1 VIGRAARR
9 PAVPAPVGLAARLSL
24 LSVGARLAGFWFGF
38 SLLLAG
44 LGSGAAAQQGPS
56 APALVQAMDR
66 TAIASELPARIA
78 EMPVRP
84 GERFAQGDVLVRF
97 ACAAYEAQR
106 AAARA
111 DVASAQAQLAVKK
124 RLFELQS
131 AGALEVDVAEAAV
144 TRAQAEVRIYQV
156 QVDRCVLRAP
166 YAGRVV
172 EWTARPF
179 GSVETGEPLLEIVG
193 VERLEV
199 EVIVPVAW
207 MRWLEPG
214 APFTLSALDGA
225 ETAQATVKSLGA
237 AVDPAS
243 QTVVIRA
250 SLDDAGP
257 GWLPGLSGRAVFAPP
272 EQDG

>member
-1 VIGRAARR
+1 MARVAF
-9 PAVPAPVGLAARLSL
+9 PLT
-24 LSVGARLAGFWFGF
+24 F
-38 SLLLAG
+38 LLAS
-44 LGSGAAAQQGPS
+44 LSAVATAQTPAIVDGPS

-66 TAIASELPARIA
+66 TAVASELAARIS

-84 GERFAQGDVLVRF
+84 GERFAEGDVLVRF

-106 AAARA
+106 AVARA

-131 AGALEVDVAEAAV
+131 AGALEVDVAAAAV
-144 TRAQAEVRIYQV
+144 ARAQAEVRLYQV
-156 QVDRCVLRAP
+156 QVDRCILRAP

-179 GSVETGEPLLEIVG
+179 GSVEAGEPLLEIVG

-207 MRWLEPG
+207 MRWLKPG
-214 APFTLSALDGA
+214 ARFQLAAADGA
-225 ETAQATVKSLGA
+225 QTAQATVKSLGA

-243 QTVVIRA
+243 QTVVIRGA
-250 SLDDAGP
+250 LEEPGP
-257 GWLPGLSGRAVFAPP
+257 GWLPGLSGRAVFAAPD
-272 EQDG
+272 QDG